1 MNIYDIACFF
11 CLSIDNAETLLL
23 VMLAISG
30 AFVARFS
37 FLIFKS
43 NSNHWVTWLNLP
55 SQLLTG
61 YLLVSYLGW
70 LWGIVGLL
78 TPMFILPMLVS
89 WRTMI
94 YGWVFFLLY
103 PSIVLM
109 LFCAYVLA

>member
-1 MNIYDIACFF
+1 MNTYDIARFF
-11 CLSIDNAETLLL
+11 GLSIDNAETLLL
-23 VMLAISG
+23 VVLAISG

-55 SQLLTG
+55 AQLFTG
-61 YLLVSYLGW
+61 YFLVSHLGW
-70 LWGIVGLL
+70 LWGIVGLI

-89 WRTMI
+89 WKTMI
-94 YGWVFFLLY
+94 YSWVSFLLY
-103 PSIVLM
+103 PSIALM